1 MENDLT
7 PHGFAAA
14 FEQLNKRKTCRRTS
28 RWRRTAGPFFRSTLG
43 GSSSVPRALHL
54 FVGGGRS
61 PYTLDAEQIH
71 DMITNES
78 KKLAALAIL
87 LRVYGVLTLVIF
99 GSLLVGFAIQTPL
112 LADEPK
118 GALNWVIWNGI
129 RCGSEPC
136 YVPPM
141 LFIIHIVWG
150 VFFFMAARSPSAY
163 VSFLSFTMWAY
174 LAHGLLMAGQ
184 ALTHMSTQWH
194 RFLMDI
200 PYELILAPG
209 IYLWRP
215 DEHESA

>member
-1 MENDLT
+1 
-7 PHGFAAA
+7 
-14 FEQLNKRKTCRRTS
+14 
-28 RWRRTAGPFFRSTLG
+28 
-43 GSSSVPRALHL
+43 
-54 FVGGGRS
+54 
-61 PYTLDAEQIH
+61 
-71 DMITNES
+71 MITNES

-200 PYELILAPG
+200 PYELILALG
-209 IYLWRP
+209 IYLWREGSQRKRHP
-215 DEHESA
+215 CATRESASTALVVWPRLHHHGAGGRPGRTQSTVQLSWAGEQRCSLSGRLGRIIKLLEIIANK

>member
-1 MENDLT
+1 
-7 PHGFAAA
+7 
-14 FEQLNKRKTCRRTS
+14 
-28 RWRRTAGPFFRSTLG
+28 
-43 GSSSVPRALHL
+43 
-54 FVGGGRS
+54 
-61 PYTLDAEQIH
+61 
-71 DMITNES
+71 MITDES

-150 VFFFMAARSPSAY
+150 VFFFMRCSQPVGIRVVPQFHHVGVLGPRPPDGWTGAY
-163 VSFLSFTMWAY
+163 AHEHSVAQISHGYPVRADPRPRHLS
-174 LAHGLLMAGQ
+174 LATA
-184 ALTHMSTQWH
+184 
-194 RFLMDI
+194 
-200 PYELILAPG
+200 
-209 IYLWRP
+209 
-215 DEHESA
+215 